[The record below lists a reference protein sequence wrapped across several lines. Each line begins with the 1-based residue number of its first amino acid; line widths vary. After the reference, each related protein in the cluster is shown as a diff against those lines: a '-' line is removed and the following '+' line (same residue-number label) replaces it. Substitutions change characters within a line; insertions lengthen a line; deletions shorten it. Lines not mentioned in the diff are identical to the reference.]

1 VARKIFF
8 ERRIGVLDESTCQEY
23 MQEIKA
29 VVYSFVRK
37 DDAYCI
43 YSSFAPFIKG
53 LRLTIIFSF
62 YFFIVVKGS

>member
-43 YSSFAPFIKG
+43 YI
-53 LRLTIIFSF
+53 
-62 YFFIVVKGS
+62 